1 MPRYLKISLKVLAVI
16 IGIMALLWIG
26 IIAFVHYNKD
36 KFAGIITRQIN
47 DNISGTITIG
57 AIEPTIVRGFPDISF
72 ELKNVTLKDSLW
84 HLHHTDILRM
94 ESAYVSISLS
104 SILNK
109 TAYIKKL
116 VLENGNI
123 TLYTDE
129 NEISNTHIFR
139 AKEKTEKD
147 EVDNPVNEV
156 AINNVKLTIKHKV
169 KRKDFVLDIK
179 SCDLLMEFND
189 TGWSA
194 NMLSDVDIQSFAFNF
209 DVGSFLKGKHLETD
223 IQLLF
228 NKRLKIITIPL
239 QTLELDDLPY
249 RFGGTLTFT
258 DTPAWFDLDIK
269 AVDVPYK
276 EIQEMLTPKISSK
289 LKEIN
294 LTTVDSVFVKIIGK
308 MKYRDTPYVKA
319 AFVVK
324 DKTLTLPDGEI
335 THCSFNG
342 FFLDEM
348 VKGRGHGDENSM
360 VYIEQLTGNY
370 YGIDFKARDAS
381 VTDLKNPL
389 LKVHL
394 TSNFALQ
401 KLNELIGTRSFHF
414 NKGNASVNLKCQLGI
429 NEESKIP
436 PFVNGTVKFSNAAF
450 TYAPRNLNFTNAG
463 GAVVFKGAD
472 LFLENMQL
480 HSEKNKVALSGS
492 IKNLL
497 NLYYTAPEKVVIAC
511 SLSSSKIDLGEYT
524 TFLAERTIG
533 PTEKANNTAPKLD
546 DFARQLDA
554 VMENSVAR
562 IGLKITELG
571 YRKFRADN
579 IRAGITLTR
588 SEIELSDVY
597 LNHAGGA
604 MRLNGAVQPGKQ
616 SASFTADVDLDKIN
630 VRKLFYSFGNFGQTA
645 ILEEN
650 IEGIVSAQVTAA
662 GSILSSGNLV
672 PRSLNG
678 KVQFTLVDGKLIDFE
693 PLGTIGK
700 LIFFNRDLNNIT
712 VEPLTGVL
720 NVADSKIT
728 IQPLLVKTSAFNI
741 FTEGVYGIP
750 NGTNILVQVPLR
762 NPKKDLNKNNKEM
775 AETDLKKGIVIN
787 LHATDNNTGK
797 VKIKLGKGNR

>member
-16 IGIMALLWIG
+16 IGIIALLWVG

-47 DNISGTITIG
+47 DRISGTITIG
-57 AIEPTIVRGFPDISF
+57 EIEPTIVKGFPDISF

-84 HLHHTDILRM
+84 HLHHTDVLNLER
-94 ESAYVSISLS
+94 AYVSISLS
-104 SILNK
+104 SILDK

-129 NEISNTHIFR
+129 NEISNTHIFK
-139 AKEKTEKD
+139 AKEKTGNK
-147 EVDNPVNEV
+147 EVDNPVNEI
-156 AINNVKLTIKHKV
+156 AINNVILTIKHMV
-169 KRKDFVLDIK
+169 KRKHFVLDIK
-179 SCDLLMEFND
+179 KCDLLMDFND

-194 NMLSDVDIQSFAFNF
+194 NMLSDVDINSFAFNF
-209 DVGSFLKGKHLETD
+209 DVGSFLKDKHLETD
-223 IQLLF
+223 IQLRF
-228 NKRLKIITIPL
+228 NDSLKVITIPM
-239 QTLELDDLPY
+239 QTLELDNLPY
-249 RFGGTLTFT
+249 RFGGILSFT
-258 DTPAWFDLDIK
+258 DTPAWFNLDVQ

-294 LTTVDSVFVKIIGK
+294 LTTVDSVSVKIIGK
-308 MKYRDTPYVKA
+308 MQYRDTPYVKA

-324 DKTLTLPDGEI
+324 DKTLTIPYGEI
-335 THCSFNG
+335 TRCSFKG
-342 FFLDEM
+342 FFLDEV

-370 YGIDFKARDAS
+370 YGIDFKAKDAS

-389 LKVHL
+389 LKVHV
-394 TSNFALQ
+394 TSNLALQ
-401 KLNELIGTRSFHF
+401 KLNELIGVRSFRF

-429 NEESKIP
+429 KEESKIP
-436 PFVNGTVKFSNAAF
+436 PVVNGTVKFSGASF
-450 TYAPRNLNFTNAG
+450 TYVPRKLNFTNAG
-463 GAVVFKGAD
+463 GSVVFKGAD
-472 LFLENMQL
+472 LFLQSMQL
-480 HSEKNKVALSGS
+480 QSEKNKVALSGS

-524 TFLAERTIG
+524 TFLAERTMG
-533 PTEKANNTAPKLD
+533 PDEKINNATPKLGN
-546 DFARQLDA
+546 FARQLDA
-554 VMENSVAR
+554 VMESSVAR
-562 IGLKITELG
+562 IGLKITELD
-571 YRKFRADN
+571 YKKFRADN
-579 IRAGITLTR
+579 IKAGITLTR
-588 SEIELSDVY
+588 SEIRLSDVH
-597 LNHAGGA
+597 LNHAGGT
-604 MRLNGAVQPGKQ
+604 MLLDGAVKPGKQ
-616 SASFTADVDLDKIN
+616 SASFTANVDLDKIN

-650 IEGIVSAQVTAA
+650 IKGIVSAQVTAA
-662 GSILSSGNLV
+662 GGILSSGNLV

-712 VEPLTGVL
+712 VEPLSGVL
-720 NVADSKIT
+720 DVADSKIT

-750 NGTNILVQVPLR
+750 TGTNILVQVPLR
-762 NPKKDLNKNNKEM
+762 NPKKDLNKSNKEM

>member
-16 IGIMALLWIG
+16 IGIIALLWTG
-26 IIAFVHYNKD
+26 IIVFVHYNKD
-36 KFAGIITRQIN
+36 KFAAIITRQIN

-57 AIEPTIVRGFPDISF
+57 TIQPTILKGFPDISF
-72 ELKNVTLKDSLW
+72 ELTNVSLKDSLW
-84 HLHHTDILRM
+84 HLHHTDVLNLER
-94 ESAYVSISLS
+94 AYVSISLS

-109 TAYIKKL
+109 SAYIKKL
-116 VLENGNI
+116 VLENGDIN
-123 TLYTDE
+123 LYTDE

-139 AKEKTEKD
+139 KKERTDKN

-156 AINNVKLTIKHKV
+156 AINNVTVTIKHMV

-179 SCDLLMEFND
+179 KCGLVMEFND
-189 TGWSA
+189 TGWAA
-194 NMLSDVDIQSFAFNF
+194 NMLSDVDIKSFAFNS
-209 DVGSFLKGKHLETD
+209 DVGSFLKNKHLETD

-228 NKRLKIITIPL
+228 NKRLKIVTIPL
-239 QTLELDDLPY
+239 QTLELDELPY
-249 RFGGTLTFT
+249 QFGGTLTFT
-258 DTPAWFDLDIK
+258 DTPAWFNLDVK
-269 AVDVPYK
+269 GVDVPYK
-276 EIQEMLTPKISSK
+276 EIREMLTPKISSK

-294 LTTVDSVFVKIIGK
+294 LTTVDSIFVKIIGK

-324 DKTLTLPDGEI
+324 DKTLTLPHGEI
-335 THCSFNG
+335 THSSFKG
-342 FFLDEM
+342 FFLDE
-348 VKGRGHGDENSM
+348 VVEGRGHGDENSM

-370 YGIDFKARDAS
+370 YGIDFKAKDAS
-381 VTDLKNPL
+381 VTDLSNPV

-401 KLNELIGTRSFHF
+401 KLNELIGTRSFRF
-414 NKGNASVNLKCQLGI
+414 NKGSTSVNLKCRLCI

-436 PFVNGTVKFSNAAF
+436 PVVNGTVKFSNAAF
-450 TYAPRNLNFTNAG
+450 TYAPRNLNFTNAS

-472 LFLENMQL
+472 VLLENMQL

-492 IKNLL
+492 VKNLL
-497 NLYYTAPEKVVIAC
+497 NLYYTAPEQVVIAC
-511 SLSSSKIDLGEYT
+511 SLSSNKIDLGEYT
-524 TFLAERTIG
+524 TFLAERTTG
-533 PTEKANNTAPKLD
+533 PTEKTSNTTPKLGN
-546 DFARQLDA
+546 FAQQLDA
-554 VMENSVAR
+554 VMENSIAR
-562 IGLKITELG
+562 IGVKITKLD
-571 YRKFRADN
+571 YKKFRADN
-579 IRAGITLTR
+579 IRAGITLTG
-588 SEIELSDVY
+588 SEVRLSDVQ

-604 MRLNGAVQPGKQ
+604 MQLNGSVKPGKQ
-616 SASFTADVDLDKIN
+616 SAAFAADVNLDKID
-630 VRKLFYSFGNFGQTA
+630 VRRLFYSFGNFGQTA

-650 IEGIVSAQVTAA
+650 IEGIVSAQITAS
-662 GSILSSGNLV
+662 GGILSSGNLV

-678 KVQFTLVDGKLIDFE
+678 NVQFTLMDGKLIDFE

-700 LIFFNRDLNNIT
+700 LIFFNRNLNYIT
-712 VEPLTGVL
+712 VKPLSGVL
-720 NVADSKIT
+720 DVADSKIT

-750 NGTNILVQVPLR
+750 TGTNILVQVPLR

-797 VKIKLGKGNR
+797 VKIKLGKGDR

>member
-16 IGIMALLWIG
+16 ISIIALLWIG
-26 IIAFVHYNKD
+26 IIAFVHYNKAR
-36 KFAGIITRQIN
+36 FAGIITSQIN
-47 DNISGTITIG
+47 DNISGTFTIG

-84 HLHHTDILRM
+84 HLHHTDVLNLER
-94 ESAYVSISLS
+94 AYVSISLS

-109 TAYIKKL
+109 TAYINKL

-139 AKEKTEKD
+139 SKEKTEKD
-147 EVDNPVNEV
+147 EVDNPINEV
-156 AINNVKLTIKHKV
+156 AINNVTLTIKHMV
-169 KRKDFVLDIK
+169 KRKHFVLDINK
-179 SCDLLMEFND
+179 CDLLMDFND

-194 NMLSDVDIQSFAFNF
+194 NMVSDVDIKSFAFNF
-209 DVGSFLKGKHLETD
+209 DVGSFIKGKHLETD
-223 IQLLF
+223 IQVQF
-228 NKRLKIITIPL
+228 NKRLKIITIAP

-249 RFGGTLTFT
+249 QLGGKLVFT
-258 DTPAWFDLDIK
+258 DTPAWFNLDIK

-276 EIQEMLTPKISSK
+276 EIQELLTPKVSSK
-289 LKEIN
+289 LKKVN
-294 LTTVDSVFVKIIGK
+294 LTTVDSVFIKIIGK
-308 MKYRDTPYVKA
+308 MKYRDTPYVRA
-319 AFVVK
+319 NFVVK
-324 DKTLTLPDGEI
+324 DKTLTIPYGEI
-335 THCSFNG
+335 KHCSFKG
-342 FFLDEM
+342 FFTDE
-348 VKGRGHGDENSM
+348 VVEGQGHGDENSM
-360 VYIEQLTGNY
+360 IYIEQLTGNY

-381 VTDLKNPL
+381 VTDLKDPR

-394 TSNFALQ
+394 TSDFALQ
-401 KLNELIGTRSFHF
+401 KLNELIGTRSFRF

-429 NEESKIP
+429 NEVSKIP
-436 PFVNGTVKFSNAAF
+436 PYVNGTVKFRDAAF
-450 TYAPRNLNFTNAG
+450 TYAPRNLNFTNAS

-472 LFLENMQL
+472 LFLENMLLQ
-480 HSEKNKVALSGS
+480 SEKNKVALSGS

-497 NLYYTAPEKVVIAC
+497 NLYYTAPEKVVIEC

-533 PTEKANNTAPKLD
+533 PNEKINNTAPKLG

-554 VMENSVAR
+554 VMESSVAR
-562 IGLKITELG
+562 IGLKITELD
-571 YRKFRADN
+571 YKRFRADN
-579 IRAGITLTR
+579 IKAGITLTR
-588 SEIELSDVY
+588 SEIRLSDVH
-597 LNHAGGA
+597 LNHAGGT
-604 MRLNGAVQPGKQ
+604 MLLDGSVKPGKQ

-650 IEGIVSAQVTAA
+650 IEGIISAQVTAA
-662 GSILSSGNLV
+662 GGILSSGNLV
-672 PRSLNG
+672 PGSLNG

-700 LIFFNRDLNNIT
+700 LIFFNRNLNYIT
-712 VEPLTGVL
+712 VEPLSGVL
-720 NVADSKIT
+720 DVADSKIT

-750 NGTNILVQVPLR
+750 TGTNILVQVPLR
-762 NPKKDLNKNNKEM
+762 NPKKDLNKNNKEL

-797 VKIKLGKGNR
+797 VKIKLGKGDR

>member
-16 IGIMALLWIG
+16 IGIIALLWVG
-26 IIAFVHYNKD
+26 IIAFVHYNKE
-36 KFAGIITRQIN
+36 KFAAIITRQIN

-57 AIEPTIVRGFPDISF
+57 EIEPTIVKGFPDISF
-72 ELKNVTLKDSLW
+72 ELKSVTLKDSLW
-84 HLHHTDILRM
+84 HLHRTDVLNLER
-94 ESAYVSISLS
+94 AYVSISLS
-104 SILNK
+104 SILDK

-129 NEISNTHIFR
+129 NEISNTHIFKT
-139 AKEKTEKD
+139 KEKKKTD
-147 EVDNPVNEV
+147 EVDNPINEI
-156 AINNVKLTIKHKV
+156 AINHVTLTIKHMV

-179 SCDLLMEFND
+179 KCDLLMEFND

-194 NMLSDVDIQSFAFNF
+194 NMVSDVDIKSFAFNF

-228 NKRLKIITIPL
+228 NEDKKIITIPL
-239 QTLELDDLPY
+239 QTLELDNLPY

-258 DTPAWFDLDIK
+258 DTPAWFDLDVK
-269 AVDVPYK
+269 GVDVPYK
-276 EIQEMLTPKISSK
+276 EIQELLTPKISSK

-324 DKTLTLPDGEI
+324 DKTLTLPHGEI
-335 THCSFNG
+335 TRCSFKG
-342 FFLDEM
+342 FFLDE
-348 VKGRGHGDENSM
+348 VVEGRGHGDENSM

-381 VTDLKNPL
+381 VTDLGNPV

-394 TSNFALQ
+394 TSDFALP
-401 KLNELIGTRSFHF
+401 KLNELIGTRSFRF
-414 NKGNASVNLKCQLGI
+414 NKGNASVDLKCRLGI

-436 PFVNGTVKFSNAAF
+436 PFVNGTVKFSKAAF
-450 TYAPRNLNFTNAG
+450 TYAPRNLNFTNAS

-472 LFLENMQL
+472 LFLENMLLQ
-480 HSEKNKVALSGS
+480 SEKNKVALSGS

-497 NLYYTAPEKVVIAC
+497 NLYYTAPEQVVIEC
-511 SLSSSKIDLGEYT
+511 NLSSSKIDLGEYT
-524 TFLAERTIG
+524 TFLAERNIG
-533 PTEKANNTAPKLD
+533 PTEKINNTAPKLNN
-546 DFARQLDA
+546 FAKQLDA

-562 IGLKITELG
+562 IGLNITELH
-571 YRKFRADN
+571 YKKFRADN
-579 IRAGITLTR
+579 IKAGITLTR
-588 SEIELSDVY
+588 SEIRLSDVQ

-604 MRLNGAVQPGKQ
+604 MHLNGSVKPGKQ
-616 SASFTADVDLDKIN
+616 SASFVADVDLDKID

-662 GSILSSGNLV
+662 GGILSSGNLV

-678 KVQFTLVDGKLIDFE
+678 KVQFTLADGKLIDFE

-700 LIFFNRDLNNIT
+700 LIFFNRDLNYIT

-720 NVADSKIT
+720 DVADSKIT

-750 NGTNILVQVPLR
+750 RGTNILVQVPLR

-797 VKIKLGKGNR
+797 VKIKLGKGKR